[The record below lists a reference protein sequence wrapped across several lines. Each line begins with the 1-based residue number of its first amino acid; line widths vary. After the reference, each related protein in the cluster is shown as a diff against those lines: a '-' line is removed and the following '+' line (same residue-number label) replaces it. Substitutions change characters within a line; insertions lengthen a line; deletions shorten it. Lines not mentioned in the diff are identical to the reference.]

1 MIRKNFPQIIKSNIE
16 INNKTALVAVL
27 GATLIASAFSPL
39 FSPKKAVAAT
49 SEGIVRFDR
58 LETGQGISGTA
69 CIKTGTS
76 GVESGVIIDFPT
88 GWTISQTA
96 GNWTQSTS
104 NLPTDP
110 DGGAAATP
118 WPGIGTATAVNG
130 VSVRFPSTDL
140 STNTFYCFNFTGA
153 SSTVGSAG
161 NDQTGQLK
169 TEGGSPFVDN
179 FGYATSV
186 VSSGGDQITVTA
198 SVSATMS
205 FALSGANVSLGTLS
219 TSSVTSGTAITQTVS
234 TNARNGWASWVK
246 STNGALNSAISG
258 GTVASPGTFN
268 GTPESLAA
276 QSGYVLDANLN
287 SCAGCTIAAEFDGA
301 DTNSGGHL
309 DSAASGFRET
319 ASQTAPASANTI
331 DYVVRAKIGA
341 TTPAAADYT
350 DTLTVTAAGSF

>member
-1 MIRKNFPQIIKSNIE
+1 MRRIYFPHKLSKNLELND
-16 INNKTALVAVL
+16 KTALAGIL
-27 GATLIASAFSPL
+27 ALTLVASAIYPVFSTR
-39 FSPKKAVAAT
+39 KALAVT
-49 SEGIVRFDR
+49 SEGIVRFNR
-58 LETGQGISGTA
+58 LETGSAISGTA
-69 CIKTGTS
+69 CIKTGTA
-76 GVESGVIIDFPT
+76 GTESGVIIDLPAD
-88 GWTISQTA
+88 WTVSQTA
-96 GNWTQSTS
+96 GNWTTTTS

-110 DGGAAATP
+110 DGGVAATP

-140 STNTFYCFNFTGA
+140 STATFYCFNFVGA
-153 SSTVGSAG
+153 SSTVGAAG
-161 NDQTGQLK
+161 NDKTGQIK

-186 VSSGGDQITVTA
+186 VSSGGDQFTVTA

-205 FALSGANVSLGTLS
+205 FSLSGTQVTLGTLS
-219 TSSVTSGTAITQTVS
+219 PSSVTSGSSITQTVS

-246 STNGALNSAISG
+246 SLNGALNSSISG
-258 GTVASPGTFN
+258 GSISSPGTFN

-287 SCAGCTIAAEFDGA
+287 SCSGCTIAGEYDGA

-309 DSAASGFRET
+309 DAAASGFRQT
-319 ASQTAPASANTI
+319 ATQTAPASSNTV
-331 DYVVRAKIGA
+331 DYVVRAKSSA

-350 DTLTVTAAGSF
+350 DVLTVTAAGSF